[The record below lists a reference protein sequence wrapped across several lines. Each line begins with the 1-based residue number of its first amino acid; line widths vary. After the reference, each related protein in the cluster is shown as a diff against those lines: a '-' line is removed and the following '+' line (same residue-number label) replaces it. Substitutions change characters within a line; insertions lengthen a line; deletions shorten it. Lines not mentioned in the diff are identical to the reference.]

1 MNIAF
6 PFDFDSL
13 GRTASCDDEAHI
25 RQMIEVLLFTTPGER
40 VNRPDFGCGL
50 LRQVFEPNSPGLA
63 AALQFTVQAAIDRW
77 LGDVVEVSDLVIA
90 SDDARITI
98 DLCYRIRRT
107 GVTGDASFQRSLT

>member
-6 PFDFDSL
+6 PFDFDAL
-13 GRTASCDDEAHI
+13 GRTASCDDEVHI
-25 RQMIEVLLFTTPGER
+25 RQMIELLLFTTPGER

-50 LRQVFEPNSPGLA
+50 LRMVFEPNSPELA

-77 LGDVVEVSDLVIA
+77 LGDVVEVADIVIA

-98 DLCYRIRRT
+98 DLGYRIRRT
-107 GVTGDASFQRSLT
+107 GATGEASFERSLT